1 MSYYL
6 VIKRINGNEKID
18 HLFTVTESSYYGKNR
33 AYLAISNQRLI
44 LITEDRNGG
53 VYWPLKTTT
62 AIRSETSKNFLSNW
76 SRFYFQSTVANS
88 KERYVQFEDK
98 KDAGIV
104 EALFNANI
112 AYNEYKTVYITN
124 RNNLLAVF
132 NEECETVIRFSN
144 ALDKCS
150 NNISALFIWLMSVV
164 CISSSFF
171 IYRIMFYLLFV
182 NS

>member
-1 MSYYL
+1 M
-6 VIKRINGNEKID
+6 IKRIDGNEKID
-18 HLFTVTESSYYGKNR
+18 HLFTVTESSYYGKNS

-62 AIRSETSKNFLSNW
+62 AVRIETPKNFLSNW

-98 KDAGIV
+98 KDAAVV

-144 ALDKCS
+144 ALEKCS

-164 CISSSFF
+164 CFF
-171 IYRIMFYLLFV
+171 FFFLYYRTMYYLLFV
-182 NS
+182 NN